1 MNTNSPRASLFREWS
16 ALVPIGMS
24 VVSLALVLVSAS
36 VFGTEQNEDE
46 GAAARIFQLLMVA
59 QMPIVAY
66 FAIRWLPK
74 RPRAALLVL
83 VVQDIAWLAALGVL
97 FLFEQGIVRV

>member
-1 MNTNSPRASLFREWS
+1 MNTDSPRASLFREWS

-24 VVSLALVLVSAS
+24 VGSLALVLISAS
-36 VFGTEQNEDE
+36 VFGTAQNEDE
-46 GAAARIFQLLMVA
+46 GAAARIFQLLMTL

-66 FAIRWLPK
+66 FAVRWLPK

-83 VVQDIAWLAALGVL
+83 VVQGIAWLAALGALYV
-97 FLFEQGIVRV
+97 FEHP

>member
-1 MNTNSPRASLFREWS
+1 MNTDSPRGSLFREWS

-24 VVSLALVLVSAS
+24 LASLALVLISAS
-36 VFGTEQNEDE
+36 IFGTEQSEDE
-46 GAAARIFQLLMVA
+46 GAAARIFQFLMVA

-66 FAIRWLPK
+66 FAIRWLPS

-83 VVQDIAWLAALGVL
+83 VVQAIAWLAALGVL